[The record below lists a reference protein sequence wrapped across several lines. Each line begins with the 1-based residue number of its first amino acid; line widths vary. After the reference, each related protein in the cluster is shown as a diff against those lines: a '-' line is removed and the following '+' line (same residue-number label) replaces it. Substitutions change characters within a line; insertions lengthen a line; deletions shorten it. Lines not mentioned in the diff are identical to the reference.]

1 MIKKGEQT
9 KLYYVFNNILNIS
22 IRQAGQCPNLKA
34 SEIHE
39 KIIERKNM
47 EFKNNLIK
55 EENLDMNDPAPFIN
69 QKIIDNE
76 NAKDNWRAQ
85 KLLRVK
91 KHKKKSNHKNANNEN
106 INIENKIEEEKEFI
120 PKKNK
125 KKKKKNKTK
134 GIFRVEV
141 TNIDKNAAEK
151 ELIEFFKGFNC
162 KEIKIFQDQNGNKN
176 GYLMFD
182 NEKDT
187 DNFMDI
193 CLGMAVGGQNKN
205 MKLKKIVC

>member
-1 MIKKGEQT
+1 M

-85 KLLRVK
+85 KPLRVK

-106 INIENKIEEEKEFI
+106 KEVVEDPDEILFQNND
-120 PKKNK
+120 KKKTKNAKRSEGSASNDKNGTTREKNK
-125 KKKKKNKTK
+125 
-134 GIFRVEV
+134 R
-141 TNIDKNAAEK
+141 
-151 ELIEFFKGFNC
+151 
-162 KEIKIFQDQNGNKN
+162 
-176 GYLMFD
+176 
-182 NEKDT
+182 
-187 DNFMDI
+187 
-193 CLGMAVGGQNKN
+193 
-205 MKLKKIVC
+205 